1 MTFKSKESL
10 VIANVTFAL
19 TPWSDAC
26 LIEQSMRLHLSLL
39 VQLPRG
45 LGRIVIRFAIIALG
59 EATLLVNVKRKLDA
73 CFALTMGIVPRVL
86 PAAFKSPLRLGPQ
99 ESVVKY
105 RKS

>member
-26 LIEQSMRLHLSLL
+26 LTEQSMRLHLSLL

-45 LGRIVIRFAIIALG
+45 LGRFAIIALG
-59 EATLLVNVKRKLDA
+59 EATLLVNAKRKLDA
-73 CFALTMGIVPRVL
+73 CFALTMDIEP
-86 PAAFKSPLRLGPQ
+86 
-99 ESVVKY
+99 ESA
-105 RKS
+105 SGGF

>member
-26 LIEQSMRLHLSLL
+26 LTEQSMRLHLSLL

-45 LGRIVIRFAIIALG
+45 LGRIVTRFAIIALG

-73 CFALTMGIVPRVL
+73 CFALTMGNVPRVL

>member
-26 LIEQSMRLHLSLL
+26 LTEQSMRLHLSLL

-45 LGRIVIRFAIIALG
+45 LGRIVTRFAIIALG
-59 EATLLVNVKRKLDA
+59 EATLLVNAKRKLDA
-73 CFALTMGIVPRVL
+73 CFSFTMDIELESASDGFQV
-86 PAAFKSPLRLGPQ
+86 ATSLGPPRECCQ
-99 ESVVKY
+99 I
-105 RKS
+105 

>member
-19 TPWSDAC
+19 SPWSDAC
-26 LIEQSMRLHLSLL
+26 LTEQSMRLHLSLL

-45 LGRIVIRFAIIALG
+45 LGRFAIIALG

>member
-26 LIEQSMRLHLSLL
+26 LTEQSMRHHLSLL

-59 EATLLVNVKRKLDA
+59 EATLLVNAKRKLDA
-73 CFALTMGIVPRVL
+73 CFALTMDIEP
-86 PAAFKSPLRLGPQ
+86 
-99 ESVVKY
+99 ESA
-105 RKS
+105 SGGF